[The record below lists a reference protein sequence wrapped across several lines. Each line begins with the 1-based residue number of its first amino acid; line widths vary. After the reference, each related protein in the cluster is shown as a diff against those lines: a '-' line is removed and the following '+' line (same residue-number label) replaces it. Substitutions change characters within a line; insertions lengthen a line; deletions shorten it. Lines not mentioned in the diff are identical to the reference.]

1 MLKSLFDR
9 NTGLKTFKVI
19 KKRLQH
25 WCLPVNIA
33 KSLRTPFLS
42 EHVSGGC
49 FCITPTQVKDFL
61 SLKLMS
67 ALSKQREQRQ
77 RYQAD
82 KQKSLRK
89 KKRKHVQKKKLIET
103 PLKVILSLTNISHK
117 KTISILILLTM
128 TKSSY
133 GLLNKLSIKL
143 KLFMK

>member
-9 NTGLKTFKVI
+9 NTGMKTFKVI

-25 WCLPVNIA
+25 RCLPVNIA

-42 EHVSGGC
+42 EHLSGGC

-67 ALSKQREQRQ
+67 KLSKQREQRQ

-103 PLKVILSLTNISHK
+103 PLKVILSLTNMSHK